1 MSTIR
6 AEFINVVSLLESEF
20 PESNISN
27 CCRNML
33 RNATAPD
40 RPVSKWAIVTRRGAV
55 AESWDATVG
64 ITDLRNTV
72 ALAHREG
79 FLDNDGFKQFEIAIA
94 EWKADLKVE
103 KVEDAF
109 SILQKSLRRDARRL
123 AKGG

>member
-40 RPVSKWAIVTRRGAV
+40 RPVSKWSVVNRRGDAPRT
-55 AESWDATVG
+55 WDATVG

-79 FLDNDGFKQFEIAIA
+79 FLDDDAYTEFEIAIH

-109 SILQKSLRRDARRL
+109 TILQKFLRREARRL